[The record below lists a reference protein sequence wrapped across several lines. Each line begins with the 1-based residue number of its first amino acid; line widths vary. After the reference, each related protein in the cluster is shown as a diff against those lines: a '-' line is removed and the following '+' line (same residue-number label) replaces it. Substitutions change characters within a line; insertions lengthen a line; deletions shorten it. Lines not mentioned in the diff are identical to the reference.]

1 MHINVMVHVS
11 PFKHFGSGWGETINN
26 TLNIY
31 CNADGFYNIQ
41 VVGTRDDP
49 MMEEEYL
56 NNPVEYKPKH
66 PPKKTDEITSTVAP
80 DK

>member
-1 MHINVMVHVS
+1 MFHRLNILVVDGVKTS
-11 PFKHFGSGWGETINN
+11 NN

-56 NNPVEYKPKH
+56 NNPVEYIPK
-66 PPKKTDEITSTVAP
+66 
-80 DK
+80 